1 MRSVVHHRVSGVL
14 GWPRRTPEGARRRVP
29 RAGVS
34 LLAASLAMV
43 VACERGDG
51 QRAGPTLDLRSDSMG
66 VVPEAR
72 KIRVRGRR
80 DLVENSG
87 AAMSVRQPGV
97 WFTIN
102 DSGNDPV
109 LYALDT
115 SGRDRGAWNIEGA
128 DNRDWEALTLGPCVG
143 ADVPSDTAAHCVYIG
158 EIGDNGARYSSVII
172 HRVPEPRAG
181 RRGFTGALS
190 AVSLTFVYD
199 GGPRD
204 VEAMYTGPDG
214 TLFFITKRALSDS
227 AGRFRPSL
235 VFTISPHAW
244 QHTDSVVTAVL
255 IDSLPIVPGSALGRQ
270 ITGAERARDGS
281 AVGIRTYTQLYVFR
295 ADPTTGRIVTTV
307 RPTICSIAGL
317 EERQG
322 EGLAW
327 FGANGEWLLTSEG
340 RDEPLWV
347 VGCPPPN

>member
-1 MRSVVHHRVSGVL
+1 MIGRPPLTPGRTRRPLPRS
-14 GWPRRTPEGARRRVP
+14 
-29 RAGVS
+29 GVS
-34 LLAASLAMV
+34 LVAASLAIL

-72 KIRVRGRR
+72 KIRVRARR

-87 AAMSVRQPGV
+87 AAMSVTQPGV

-102 DSGNDPV
+102 DSGNDPM

-115 SGRDRGAWNIEGA
+115 AGRDRGAWSIEGA

-143 ADVPSDTAAHCVYIG
+143 AGVPSDTETHCVYIG
-158 EIGDNGARYSSVII
+158 EIGDNGARYSSVRI
-172 HRVPEPRAG
+172 HRVPEPKAE
-181 RRGFTGALS
+181 RRGFTGVRS
-190 AVSLTFVYD
+190 AVSLTFVYE

-204 VEAMYTGPDG
+204 VEGMYAGPDG
-214 TLFFITKRALSDS
+214 TLFFITKRAQRDP
-227 AGRFRPSL
+227 AGRYRPSL
-235 VFTISPHAW
+235 VFAIPPAAW
-244 QHTDSVVTAVL
+244 RNVDSVVTAAL

-270 ITGAERARDGS
+270 ITGAERSRDGS
-281 AVGIRTYTQLYVFR
+281 AVGVRTYTQLYVFR
-295 ADPTTGRIVTTV
+295 ADPTTGRIVTAV
-307 RPTICSIAGL
+307 PPTICSIAGL
-317 EERQG
+317 EEEQG

-327 FGANGEWLLTSEG
+327 FGATGEWLLTSEG